1 MLKLGPPFRA
11 IPLLLFPKPADNAS
25 ESAWHWPQNCRY
37 SALPMAGLVAGVGG
51 LVAAYEAAD
60 VTTATATAT
69 LRTAV

>member
-1 MLKLGPPFRA
+1 M
-11 IPLLLFPKPADNAS
+11 PKPADSAS
-25 ESAWHWPQNCRY
+25 ESAWHWPQNFRY
-37 SALPMAGLVAGVGG
+37 SALPMAGVVAPAAGG